1 MIVIEKLPPF
11 TNSQNLF
18 NNVTSYVVVTNRS
31 ISIHTNYLPEA
42 LHTPLST
49 TQAPQNAQAL
59 ACLTIQE
66 SQHQELLAWPN
77 EHAVSQS
84 CGRVERS

>member
-1 MIVIEKLPPF
+1 M
-11 TNSQNLF
+11 
-18 NNVTSYVVVTNRS
+18 TSYGFVTNRF
-31 ISIHTNYLPEA
+31 ISIHINYLPEA
-42 LHTPLST
+42 SHTPLST
-49 TQAPQNAQAL
+49 TQAPRNAQAL
-59 ACLTIQE
+59 VGLTIQE